1 MEQKY
6 WSEYGKYLVLADN
19 SKSKLKSDFGS
30 YLKFKKVLEVISNIA
45 YTDKSS
51 YLYSG
56 NIYTRKIT
64 SVDAKKILDN
74 VLQCKWTDATSKVFL
89 VASQIG
95 LRI

>member
-6 WSEYGKYLVLADN
+6 WSEYSKYLVLADN

-30 YLKFKKVLEVISNIA
+30 YLKFKKVLDVISNIA

-51 YLYSG
+51 YLYEG

-64 SVDAKKILDN
+64 STDAKNILDN
-74 VLQCKWTDATSKVFL
+74 VLQCKWTDSTAKIFS

>member
-1 MEQKY
+1 MEKKH

-30 YLKFKKVLEVISNIA
+30 YLKFKKVLEVISNTA
-45 YTDKSS
+45 YSDKST
-51 YLYSG
+51 YLYEG

-74 VLQCKWTDATSKVFL
+74 VLQCKWTDSTAKVFL
-89 VASQIG
+89 VASQMG

>member
-6 WSEYGKYLVLADN
+6 WSEYSKYLVLADN

-30 YLKFKKVLEVISNIA
+30 YLKFKKVLDVISNIA

-51 YLYSG
+51 YLYEG

-64 SVDAKKILDN
+64 STDAKNILDN
-74 VLQCKWTDATSKVFL
+74 VLQCKWTDSTSNIFL
-89 VASQIG
+89 VASHMG
-95 LRI
+95 LCI